1 MLNNFSLIVEN
12 ADNSRIDRYLAEN
25 LTDMS
30 RSRIQDLI
38 IEGNI
43 WVNDKICASKKA
55 ILKNGDRIII
65 NIPEVKETALLPE
78 NIPLDILYE
87 DDQLIIINKPAGLV
101 VHPSPGHEKGT
112 LVNRLL
118 AHCPLAQI
126 GGEKRPGIVHRLD
139 KDTTGAIVI
148 AKTDYAHQHLQKQL
162 QAKTAKREY
171 LGVVYGV
178 PKTAKGTIDQ
188 PIGRHPVDRQKNAI
202 IPIEKGGRN
211 AVTHWEIKERFG
223 NYTLVQ
229 FQLETGRTH
238 QIRVHSAFMGH
249 PIIGDPL
256 YSAGKSIGVNV
267 PGQVLH
273 AWKLHLEHPIT
284 GEIISAIAPLPEY
297 FITLLK
303 VLGVI
308 FFTSSYIVNC

>member
-12 ADNSRIDRYLAEN
+12 ADNSRLDRYLAEN
-25 LTDMS
+25 LTDIS

-65 NIPEVKETALLPE
+65 NIPEAKEIELLPE

-101 VHPSPGHEKGT
+101 VHPSPGHENGT

-188 PIGRHPVDRQKNAI
+188 PIGRHPIDRQKNAI

-238 QIRVHSAFMGH
+238 QIRVHSAFMGY

-273 AWKLHLEHPIT
+273 AWKLHLQHPIT

-303 VLGVI
+303 VLGARN
-308 FFTSSYIVNC
+308 F

>member
-12 ADNSRIDRYLAEN
+12 KHNSRIDRYLADH
-25 LTDMS
+25 LTDIS

-38 IEGNI
+38 TEGNI
-43 WVNDKICASKKA
+43 WVNEKICTSKKE

-65 NIPEVKETALLPE
+65 NIPEAKEIQLLPE

-87 DDQLIIINKPAGLV
+87 DEQLIIINKPAGLV
-101 VHPSPGHEKGT
+101 VHPSPGHENGT

-238 QIRVHSAFMGH
+238 QIRVHSAFMGY

-303 VLGVI
+303 VLGARN
-308 FFTSSYIVNC
+308 F

>member
-303 VLGVI
+303 VLGARN
-308 FFTSSYIVNC
+308 F

>member
-1 MLNNFSLIVEN
+1 
-12 ADNSRIDRYLAEN
+12 
-25 LTDMS
+25 
-30 RSRIQDLI
+30 
-38 IEGNI
+38 GNI
-43 WVNDKICASKKA
+43 LVNDKICTSKKE
-55 ILKNGDRIII
+55 ILKKGDRIII
-65 NIPEVKETALLPE
+65 NIPEIKETALLPE

-101 VHPSPGHEKGT
+101 VHPSPGHENGT

-202 IPIEKGGRN
+202 VPIEKGGRN

-303 VLGVI
+303 VLGARN
-308 FFTSSYIVNC
+308 F